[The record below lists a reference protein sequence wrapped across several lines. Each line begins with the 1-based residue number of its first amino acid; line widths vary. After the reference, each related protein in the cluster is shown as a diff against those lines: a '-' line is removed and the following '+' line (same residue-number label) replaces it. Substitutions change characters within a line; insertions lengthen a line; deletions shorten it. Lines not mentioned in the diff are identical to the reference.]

1 MPSKMTPL
9 ELGAVSSLS
18 AIMSLRLIGLFMVL
32 PVFAPYAHNLQFATP
47 MLAGLA
53 MGIYGL
59 TQCLLQI
66 PFGML
71 SDRIG
76 RKPVIAGG
84 LLIFMLGSILAACAH
99 SIYFMI
105 LGRALQGAGAVGSAI
120 IAAIADLTRV
130 EQRTKAMA
138 INGIMIGLAFM
149 LAMVLGP
156 ALAAIFHISGIFWL
170 AAAFSLAGIICLFTL
185 VPTPAKTTWHADAE
199 AAPQQ
204 FLTLLKEP
212 ALNRLYAGVFLLH
225 AMFTASFCAIPVALQ
240 NHLHLADNKQWQIYV
255 PALALALIATLFL
268 IRLSE
273 QKRLVKRLFIVSIIL
288 LAVAEFVLLLGL
300 DSKALSI
307 LGLFGFFTGFSL
319 LEAFLPSAVSR
330 AAPATR
336 KGTALGIY
344 SCAQFLGIFV
354 GGLLGGISFSALGIA
369 DVYIFCAALALLWLT
384 IAFHMK
390 DPQYSTSNPV

>member
-1 MPSKMTPL
+1 MQKMTPS
-9 ELGAVSSLS
+9 ELSAVSALS

-32 PVFAPYAHNLQFATP
+32 PVFAPYANNLMFATP
-47 MLAGLA
+47 TMVGLA

-76 RKPVIAGG
+76 RKPVIAAG
-84 LLIFMLGSILAACAH
+84 LIIFIIGSIIAAFAH

-120 IAAIADLTRV
+120 IAALADFTRV

-138 INGIMIGLAFM
+138 INGIMIGFSFM

-156 ALAAIFHISGIFWL
+156 ALASVFHIQGIFWL
-170 AAAFSLAGIICLFTL
+170 AAGFSMTGIILLFTL
-185 VPTPAKTTWHADAE
+185 IPAAPKAVWHADTE
-199 AAPQQ
+199 AAPNQ
-204 FLTLLKEP
+204 FLTLLKDP
-212 ALNRLYAGVFLLH
+212 LLARLYIGVFLLH
-225 AMFTASFCAIPVALQ
+225 AMFTASFCAIPEALQ
-240 NHLHLADNKQWQIYV
+240 NHLSLPENKQWQIYV
-255 PALALALIATLFL
+255 PALALAFIATLLL
-268 IRLSE
+268 IMVSE
-273 QKRLVKRLFIVSIIL
+273 KKRLVKRFFMLAIVLLGLSESI
-288 LAVAEFVLLLGL
+288 LLLGM
-300 DSKALSI
+300 DSKQLSL
-307 LGLFGFFTGFSL
+307 LGLCGFFTGFSV
-319 LEAFLPSAVSR
+319 LEAFLPSYVSR
-330 AAPATR
+330 AAPRAR

-354 GGLLGGISFSALGIA
+354 GGMLGGFSFSVFGIA
-369 DVYIFCAALALLWLT
+369 DVYLFCAALALLWLA

-390 DPQYSTSNPV
+390 DPQYSTTTAT